1 MDVNALIGQAQSA
14 YSAGAQMRATSAVN
28 SAAENQKKAKETAEN
43 FEAMFVGQMLKH
55 MWEGVGNDPVF
66 GGGHAE
72 EMWQSMLT
80 DEYGKNVVKNGGLGI
95 SKSVMASMLR
105 AQEEKTVA
113 DQKLAAMTTTND
125 AESEA
130 SDTGTAGAAVTA
142 SVVRR

>member
-14 YSAGAQMRATSAVN
+14 YSAGAQTRATSAVN
-28 SAAENQKKAKETAEN
+28 SANENQKKAKETADN

-80 DEYGKNVVKNGGLGI
+80 DEYGKNIVKTGALGI
-95 SKSVMASMLR
+95 SNSVMTSMLR
-105 AQEEKTVA
+105 AQEEKTA
-113 DQKLAAMTTTND
+113 SEQKLAAMNN
-125 AESEA
+125 AEGDT
-130 SDTGTAGAAVTA
+130 SDTGTAGAAITA
-142 SVVRR
+142 SVMRR